1 MRDDIKL
8 NERAKAISQELVE
21 KLETVYDSEIELDI
35 YNLGLIYEINLDD
48 NGHCRVVMTF
58 TDVGCGCTETL
69 PLDLADTLKTI
80 DGIDSAT
87 VEVVW
92 QPAWKIT
99 RISRFGRIALGI
111 SPK

>member
-1 MRDDIKL
+1 MRDDIKI
-8 NERAKAISQELVE
+8 NERAKALSKELVE

-35 YNLGLIYEINLDD
+35 YNLGLIYEINLDE
-48 NGHCRVVMTF
+48 NGHCKVVMTF
-58 TDVGCGCTETL
+58 TDVACGCADTL

-80 DGIDSAT
+80 DGIESAS

-92 QPAWKIT
+92 KPVWKLT
-99 RISRFGRIALGI
+99 RISRLGRIALGI